1 MPIVNIQGVG
11 QVNFPDTMSNEQIQS
26 AIEKEILPKFP
37 EVQAQVPRGIIGGA
51 KDLGASFVAG
61 LGNTLQ
67 VPGQLGELIGFQRT
81 GDLPDREKTGL
92 QSIGQQL
99 QTFGQEAKS
108 PTLVAKEQLR
118 AREMEKTEGF
128 FDEAGTMLRTTATDP
143 ALLSSFFVEQLP
155 NFIGSYGIGALGKG
169 GAKLLMKEA
178 TEASLAKVGVS
189 TAIGGNAVMQGTD
202 IGYDTYQSVY
212 KELRKQG
219 VPEEEAQGI
228 ALSKGR
234 IAALEA
240 AGISLAATK
249 LPGGASIERAMLGK
263 GLPGTTGFL
272 KSTLGETFSEALEE
286 GGGAFAKQIALNE
299 VNPEIGL
306 LKGVGAATALG
317 GLGGALMGAPAGVV
331 NAMRAR
337 AEAQQ
342 PAIEPPPPEMT
353 GEIPV
358 EPPVEIPVQ
367 PPVQVSEPLPSGV
380 PEAPVETPPVIQPP
394 VEAPVSAA
402 PPVTTPPTFEE
413 EDPFKNYFTGMPEG
427 LDILFQNRDRST
439 PASIAQ
445 MQSIAAAPDYSRV
458 SQSRDFGNGAPV
470 VISDIDLEGSLAR
483 NPDQPLA
490 VTGMKDFAVLPDG
503 TRVPMMYAVVEN
515 GILLTSNNADGSK
528 RSTYEDQT
536 KPGLRAIA
544 GNGRIAGITRA
555 YTGLEGSA
563 EKYKK
568 DLIADAGNLGINPEV
583 IKNMSAPVLVRVMP
597 KSYLTPDIAD
607 LSNRPTVARLSPV
620 ETAKNDIRR
629 FDLGGLEFNED
640 GTPSGKTLM
649 QFINA
654 MPVEERTELTDK
666 KGQPTTQAIDRLA
679 NAIFQKAYGSDA
691 LIDLYA
697 QAADPEAKT
706 ILNALARV
714 APKMAQLEGAGEY
727 DVRSALI
734 QAAEMAVN
742 ARRSG
747 MKLAD
752 AARQVSIDADPNAG
766 LVLNMFAENSRS
778 GKKIGERLNALA
790 DEALAQVQAGGTD
803 MFGAVPK
810 KPIAEIY
817 KALQTPAGEPGLFDE
832 PAPKTE
838 VPKFVIDDEGEKLD
852 YPLIVDMANK
862 GYKVLGFDNPR
873 TYKNKGGVKYRTIEK
888 DGVRLAFEANQIL
901 FSDPKY
907 PNRPPQLGY
916 GNPNQVTWHF
926 IGVDP
931 KQRKQ
936 GKATQAIKDLIDVAD
951 KNNYTLY
958 GEPAQLEKGGMTA
971 EQLSQF
977 YSKFGFEPSE
987 VSNKVIVRE
996 PNQAAK
1002 AEAKPVSEPI
1012 DFDIDKPKEKIA
1024 KEIKGLTIPEL
1035 AQWSIDN
1042 APNSA
1047 ARAVAIKVK
1056 KIMDDFAAKNM
1067 FPNKVTVRNG
1077 ANRWKSGTRGRTS
1090 YRYSP
1095 LGVKFSLDFNGVLAN
1110 GEADRLTGTNYITIL
1125 HELLHVATTGE
1136 LQFIAQESQAYKDL
1150 SSILTKVRKQVK
1162 EDIAAG
1168 KKSPVLSKIA
1178 GGSNTIKNVKEL
1190 VSWGLTD
1197 TDFQLYLRDI
1207 KIGKKNNLFNDLVE
1221 AFRKLLGINEEY
1233 ETALEAIVRAT
1244 DQILE
1249 KPLGELRADIAK
1261 TGIRFEGQQSEGVD
1275 TSKLP
1280 PGRSRELA
1288 EAAQKV
1294 REGSMTREQFETLV
1308 NKYAPIAPIPAP
1320 RQPASNEA
1328 MRNALAT
1335 NQKDK
1340 LNPEI
1345 TDGTPVGL
1353 RMDINALRKGASV
1366 VSIHQGSNT
1375 SKVGQ
1380 VIGYGSV
1387 ASATD
1392 VKFSN
1397 RNQQALLK
1405 VAAGEGKLPAQ
1416 TMEGKYKN
1424 ISPEEAYKRVTE
1436 LLNDSE
1442 WTQIGVDPTRHGY
1455 FYDRSN
1461 AMPVKSADELIQVG
1475 NFVLAK
1481 NAQYDAK
1488 ENYLYEKVGKD
1499 QEKVQTNLPA
1509 FKRWFG
1515 DSKVVNEDGSPK
1527 VVYHGTDKPD
1537 FNIFNP
1543 ASWFTENTEEANAYT
1558 NDQYLKKRERLL
1570 NKYTL
1575 SEDTS
1580 AVGQTVPYVSVLSD
1594 LPKLEVGK
1602 IYAEGGEDGPVY
1614 KYLGKNKFEVLK
1626 NVVVDH
1632 DSFEYEMDGGQSIK
1646 LKKGYSQQAIDQIN
1660 DTIEYAKEFVGGEGG
1675 RVYPV
1680 YLSIKNPLYLDAMQI
1695 NGFSERL
1702 GKSKEDIQK
1711 QIDKWKSQGYD
1722 GIITTSDEANF
1733 FPEVRE
1739 AFGGIPKQYI
1749 PFDSNQIK
1757 SAVGNT
1763 GAFSPEK
1770 MEIEE
1775 ENIGEKVAAK
1785 TKQALQKR
1793 KMPEGV
1799 FSDVDPGLMDI
1810 AKPLFYPEQKTIVDK
1825 VAGMKD
1831 DFFKKLAQGVAD
1843 QYRSIK
1849 DYSEV
1854 GYMQARMS
1862 KTVDGALEGLTFFG
1876 HVFNNGGA
1884 LDIKKNTKGL
1894 MEILKPVGKEVDR
1907 YQMWVALNREA
1918 NLPMEKR
1925 TKMAGIGELIKRR
1938 NEFAAGTID
1947 GKNRVDVYEK
1957 VRSDM
1962 NGLNKSV
1969 LKVALDAG
1977 LIDSSRQ
1984 KIEDIKSRDYLTG
1997 ADREILTRQFRD
2009 EIERIEAKKAM
2020 NVTEDD
2026 KQTLKDYRAIIRDIN
2041 GMEKM
2046 TPDIQNELI
2055 QYYTDNPGAFER
2067 FSADINYIPFYRA
2080 MEDGDLQ
2087 GASTASGLTNQ
2098 QFSREL
2104 KGGERAYGDL
2114 MENTMRNW
2122 SHILS
2127 AAMKNQAS
2135 NTILNDATEM
2145 GAATPNLKVQY
2156 TLDDDGKVVSRSS
2169 GEVIGDGSVKP
2180 YMTTA
2185 DKGAIKVMRDGQ
2197 PIYYRVLDPM
2207 LLDSISSIGYMGPK
2221 SKFLDV
2227 ARDFKNMLQFG
2238 VTVSPAFKV
2247 RNLFRDS
2254 VSALAVTDLKK
2265 NPFANV
2271 IDGWISS
2278 DRNNPAHISALAGGA
2293 IFNFGTAYEGD
2304 QSKLIKRLLD
2314 KGVDAN
2320 TILDS
2325 PEKVKQGLTVLW
2337 EKYKDW
2343 GNKSESANRMALYN
2357 QLKAKGYDH
2366 LQASFYARD
2375 LLDFSM
2381 QGAWPAF
2388 RLAAQTIPFLNARVQ
2403 GLYKL
2408 GRDGVVPTSR
2418 VLYNTLTGKEI
2429 DANDAQKARSFSYT
2443 TGAVALA
2450 SMLLYLAFKDDEEYQ
2465 KREQW
2470 DRDNFWWIR
2479 LPGMDFAFRIPKPFE
2494 IGAFGTM
2501 AERVLEQIVDKDAEG
2516 KAFGDSVFRML
2527 TDTFAINP
2535 IPQVVRPLMDI
2546 YANKDSF
2553 TGAPIESAGMERL
2566 SKQERVTD
2574 NTSPIAQAL
2583 GGISSLL
2590 GDKASLSPVQ
2600 VDYAIKAYFGWLGG
2614 TATQMSVYAVQPF
2627 KDGEYPDLRLMDK
2640 VSQGFLKSL
2649 PSDQSRYVTAFYE
2662 NNKQISQAYADMRHY
2677 AELGDSAKVQKILE
2691 EQGDK
2696 IALSK
2701 MYDKNAKEM
2710 AKVRAHIRIISN
2722 DPNMDGTTKREMLD
2736 RMRLIISDLAE
2747 QSESARK
2754 FLKQ

>member
-11 QVNFPDTMSNEQIQS
+11 QVNFPDSMSREQINS
-26 AIEKEILPKFP
+26 AIEKEILPQFP
-37 EVQAQVPRGIIGGA
+37 SVQAEVPRGILGGA
-51 KDLGASFVAG
+51 KDIGASFVSG
-61 LGNTLQ
+61 LGRTLQ
-67 VPGQLGELIGFQRT
+67 MPGQFAELTGFQRT
-81 GDLPDREKTGL
+81 GQLPDAEKTGL

-99 QTFGQEAKS
+99 ETFGQEAKT
-108 PTLVAKEQLR
+108 PTLQAKEQLR
-118 AREMEKTEGF
+118 AQELEKADGF
-128 FDEAGTMLRTTATDP
+128 FDEAGTIIRTTATDP
-143 ALLSSFFVEQLP
+143 ALLSSFFAEQLP
-155 NFIGSYGIGALGKG
+155 TFIASFGIGALGQG

-178 TEASLAKVGVS
+178 TEASLAKAGVS
-189 TAIGGNAVMQGTD
+189 SAIGGNAVMQGTD

-234 IAALEA
+234 VSALEA
-240 AGISLAATK
+240 AGIAVAATR

-263 GLPGTTGFL
+263 GLPGTSGFL

-286 GGGAFAKQIALNE
+286 GGGAFTKQIALSE
-299 VNPEIGL
+299 VNPETDL

-337 AEAQQ
+337 AEAAVPPPAVQLPPEETGQ
-342 PAIEPPPPEMT
+342 IPVEPTGELPIEPPIEPPAIEPPAPIAPIDLGPAVETFPPAT
-353 GEIPV
+353 PV
-358 EPPVEIPVQ
+358 LPEPPA
-367 PPVQVSEPLPSGV
+367 QV
-380 PEAPVETPPVIQPP
+380 APP
-394 VEAPVSAA
+394 VEAPV
-402 PPVTTPPTFEE
+402 E
-413 EDPFKNYFTGMPEG
+413 EDPFANYFTGMPEG
-427 LDILFQNRDRST
+427 SEIIFQNRDRST
-439 PASIAQ
+439 QASVAQ
-445 MQSIAAAPDYSRV
+445 MQDISSKLDYSRV

-483 NPDQPLA
+483 FPDSPVG

-503 TRVPMMYAVVEN
+503 SRVPMMYAVVEN
-515 GILLTSNNADGSK
+515 GVLLTSNNADGSK
-528 RSTYEDQT
+528 RGLYEDQT

-544 GNGRIAGITRA
+544 GNGRIAGITNA
-555 YTGLEGSA
+555 YTSLENNEVA
-563 EKYKK
+563 QKYKQ
-568 DLIADAGNLGINPEV
+568 DLLADVSNLGIDPAIVER
-583 IKNMSAPVLVRVMP
+583 MTAPVLVRVMP
-597 KSYLTPDIAD
+597 KSFLTPNIAD

-620 ETAKNDIRR
+620 ETAKNDIQRI
-629 FDLGGLEFNED
+629 DLGGLDFNED
-640 GTPSGKTLM
+640 GTPTSSTVM

-666 KGQPTTQAIDRLA
+666 SGRPTTQAMDRLA
-679 NAIFQKAYGSDA
+679 NAIFQKAYGRDS

-697 QAADPEAKT
+697 QAVDPEAKT

-727 DVRSALI
+727 DVRNAILE
-734 QAAEMAVN
+734 AAEMAVN
-742 ARRSG
+742 ARRTG
-747 MKLAD
+747 MKLTD
-752 AARQVSIDADPNAG
+752 AAKQVSIDADPNAG
-766 LVLNMFAENSRS
+766 LVLDMFAENARS

-790 DEALAQVQAGGTD
+790 EEAIKQTAVGTD
-803 MFGAVPK
+803 MFGDVPK
-810 KPIAEIY
+810 KSLSDVFA
-817 KALQTPAGEPGLFDE
+817 ALKTPAGEPDLFGE
-832 PAPKTE
+832 APKE
-838 VPKFVIDDEGEKLD
+838 GPKTVTDDEGEKLD
-852 YPLIVDMANK
+852 FPLFVDMAGK
-862 GYKVLGFDNPR
+862 GYKILGFDNPR
-873 TYKNKGGVKYRTIEK
+873 TYQTKGGNKYRTIEK
-888 DGVRLAFEANQIL
+888 DGVRLALNPGEIIFA
-901 FSDPKY
+901 DPKY
-907 PNRPPQLGY
+907 PNRSPMLGY
-916 GNPNQVTWHF
+916 GESNQITWHF

-936 GKATQAIKDLIDVAD
+936 GKATQAIKDLIEVAD

-977 YSKFGFEPSE
+977 YSKFGFKPSE
-987 VSNKVIVRE
+987 VSNKIIVRE
-996 PNQAAK
+996 PNQAAQIETK
-1002 AEAKPVSEPI
+1002 PAEQKEPK
-1012 DFDIDKPKEKIA
+1012 DFKINKTA
-1024 KEIKGLTIPEL
+1024 QEIQAEIKGMTLPRL
-1035 AQWSIDN
+1035 AQWAVDN
-1042 APNSA
+1042 APNSLA
-1047 ARAVAIKVK
+1047 KAIAEKVLDRMNGFKRIGLSMDKVK
-1056 KIMDDFAAKNM
+1056 IINGKNRPKSYYGLSKYSPAAGGKY
-1067 FPNKVTVRNG
+1067 TLSLRGLDENG
-1077 ANRWKSGTRGRTS
+1077 KDNNSGL
-1090 YRYSP
+1090 RYS
-1095 LGVKFSLDFNGVLAN
+1095 
-1110 GEADRLTGTNYITIL
+1110 TIL
-1125 HELLHVATTGE
+1125 HELVHTTTSSQIYVLGE
-1136 LQFIAQESQAYKDL
+1136 RQIKLGKPADPAVQELFDL
-1150 SSILTKVRKQVK
+1150 LKTLKKQVR
-1162 EDIAAG
+1162 EDVKKGLDTAHPAVVAIAKG
-1168 KKSPVLSKIA
+1168 KQYLKDADELMAYGMMDPVFQDYLS
-1178 GGSNTIKNVKEL
+1178 TVK
-1190 VSWGLTD
+1190 VGDKTVF
-1197 TDFQLYLRDI
+1197 T
-1207 KIGKKNNLFNDLVE
+1207 KLVE
-1221 AFRKLLGINEEY
+1221 IARKLLGLDAEY
-1233 ETALEAIVRAT
+1233 ETGLDRLMRVTDRIYEPIAEQLSFKKGMSGVKFGKAEETFKYSEPKFRTDNPGGEWLAGKRDFNRKQRLNEFGNPTVFGPVTGYFRDENRKNRSLLIPIDVLANIKGRNAEQINVRQKDLEAIK
-1244 DQILE
+1244 E
-1249 KPLGELRADIAK
+1249 KMSK
-1261 TGIRFEGQQSEGVD
+1261 TGR
-1275 TSKLP
+1275 LP
-1280 PGRSRELA
+1280 QIKGEDYVP
-1288 EAAQKV
+1288 
-1294 REGSMTREQFETLV
+1294 F
-1308 NKYAPIAPIPAP
+1308 
-1320 RQPASNEA
+1320 
-1328 MRNALAT
+1328 
-1335 NQKDK
+1335 
-1340 LNPEI
+1340 LNVYQ
-1345 TDGTPVGL
+1345 DGTP
-1353 RMDINALRKGASV
+1353 
-1366 VSIHQGSNT
+1366 
-1375 SKVGQ
+1375 
-1380 VIGYGSV
+1380 Y
-1387 ASATD
+1387 
-1392 VKFSN
+1392 
-1397 RNQQALLK
+1397 
-1405 VAAGEGKLPAQ
+1405 
-1416 TMEGKYKN
+1416 
-1424 ISPEEAYKRVTE
+1424 
-1436 LLNDSE
+1436 
-1442 WTQIGVDPTRHGY
+1442 
-1455 FYDRSN
+1455 
-1461 AMPVKSADELIQVG
+1461 
-1475 NFVLAK
+1475 
-1481 NAQYDAK
+1481 
-1488 ENYLYEKVGKD
+1488 
-1499 QEKVQTNLPA
+1499 
-1509 FKRWFG
+1509 
-1515 DSKVVNEDGSPK
+1515 VNEGNHRIMAAKALGFKYLPVDISYYSGGEQESGGLTPK
-1527 VVYHGTDKPD
+1527 QAMAFDKQAHD
-1537 FNIFNP
+1537 
-1543 ASWFTENTEEANAYT
+1543 EG
-1558 NDQYLKKRERLL
+1558 
-1570 NKYTL
+1570 YTL
-1575 SEDTS
+1575 DNYSPDT
-1580 AVGQTVPYVSVLSD
+1580 V
-1594 LPKLEVGK
+1594 
-1602 IYAEGGEDGPVY
+1602 I
-1614 KYLGKNKFEVLK
+1614 
-1626 NVVVDH
+1626 
-1632 DSFEYEMDGGQSIK
+1632 
-1646 LKKGYSQQAIDQIN
+1646 
-1660 DTIEYAKEFVGGEGG
+1660 
-1675 RVYPV
+1675 
-1680 YLSIKNPLYLDAMQI
+1680 
-1695 NGFSERL
+1695 
-1702 GKSKEDIQK
+1702 SKEE
-1711 QIDKWKSQGYD
+1711 S
-1722 GIITTSDEANF
+1722 
-1733 FPEVRE
+1733 
-1739 AFGGIPKQYI
+1739 
-1749 PFDSNQIK
+1749 
-1757 SAVGNT
+1757 
-1763 GAFSPEK
+1763 
-1770 MEIEE
+1770 
-1775 ENIGEKVAAK
+1775 IGEKVAAK

-1793 KMPEGV
+1793 KMPAGV
-1799 FSDVDPGLMDI
+1799 FSDIDPGLMDI
-1810 AKPLFYPEQKTIVDK
+1810 AEPLFYPTQKTIVDK

-1843 QYRSIK
+1843 QFRAIK

-1925 TKMAGIGELIKRR
+1925 TKMPGIGELIKRR

-1997 ADREILTRQFRD
+1997 ADREILTRPFRD

-2041 GMEKM
+2041 GMERM

-2098 QFSREL
+2098 QFSKEL

-2156 TLDDDGKVVSRSS
+2156 TLNDDGKVVTRSS

-2180 YMTTA
+2180 YMTTT
-2185 DKGAIKVMRDGQ
+2185 DKGAIKIMRDGQ

-2238 VTVSPAFKV
+2238 VTISPAFKV

-2271 IDGWISS
+2271 VDGWISS

-2304 QSKLIKRLLD
+2304 QSRLIKRLLD

-2325 PEKVKQGLTVLW
+2325 PEKVKEGLTVLW

-2429 DANDAQKARSFSYT
+2429 DASDAQKARSFSYT
-2443 TGAVALA
+2443 TGAVAMA

-2516 KAFGDSVFRML
+2516 KAFGDSMFRML
-2527 TDTFAINP
+2527 TDTFAMNP
-2535 IPQVVRPLMDI
+2535 IPQVIRPLMDI

-2583 GGISSLL
+2583 GGISSVL

-2627 KDGEYPDLRLMDK
+2627 KDGAYPDLRLMDK
-2640 VSQGFLKSL
+2640 ASQGFLKSL
-2649 PSDQSRYVTAFYE
+2649 PTDQSRYVTAFYE

-2677 AELGDSAKVQKILE
+2677 AELGDSEKVQKILE
-2691 EQGDK
+2691 KQGDK
-2696 IALSK
+2696 IALTK
-2701 MYDKNAKEM
+2701 LYDKNSKEM
-2710 AKVRAHIRIISN
+2710 AKVRAHMRSISN

-2736 RMRLIISDLAE
+2736 RMKTIISDLAE
-2747 QSESARK
+2747 QAESTRK

>member
-1 MPIVNIQGVG
+1 MPIVNIQGIG
-11 QVNFPDTMSNEQIQS
+11 QVNFPDSMSREQINS
-26 AIEKEILPKFP
+26 AIEKEILPQFP
-37 EVQAQVPRGIIGGA
+37 SVQAEIPRGILGGA
-51 KDLGASFVAG
+51 KDIGASFVSG
-61 LGNTLQ
+61 LGRTLQ
-67 VPGQLGELIGFQRT
+67 IPGQFAELTGFQRT
-81 GDLPDREKTGL
+81 GQLPDAEKTGL
-92 QSIGQQL
+92 QSIGQQVE
-99 QTFGQEAKS
+99 TFGQEAKS
-108 PTLVAKEQLR
+108 PTLLAKEQLR
-118 AREMEKTEGF
+118 AQELEKAEGF
-128 FDEAGTMLRTTATDP
+128 FDEAGTIIRTTATDP
-143 ALLSSFFVEQLP
+143 ALLTSFFAEQLP
-155 NFIGSYGIGALGKG
+155 NFIGSFGIGALGKG

-178 TEASLAKVGVS
+178 TEASLAKAGVS

-219 VPEEEAQGI
+219 IPEEEAQGI

-234 IAALEA
+234 VAALEA
-240 AGISLAATK
+240 AGIAVAATR

-263 GLPGTTGFL
+263 GLPGTAGFL
-272 KSTLGETFSEALEE
+272 KSTLGETASEALEE
-286 GGGAFAKQIALNE
+286 GGGAFTKQIALSE
-299 VNPEIGL
+299 VNPETEL

-317 GLGGALMGAPAGVV
+317 GLGGAMMGAPAGVV

-337 AEAQQ
+337 AEA
-342 PAIEPPPPEMT
+342 AAPPPAVGLPPQEPGQLPVEPT
-353 GEIPV
+353 GELPI
-358 EPPVEIPVQ
+358 EPPVEIPVE
-367 PPVQVSEPLPSGV
+367 PPI
-380 PEAPVETPPVIQPP
+380 ETPPVEVAPAAPIEPPVAVETFPPETPVVPETPVQAAPP
-394 VEAPVSAA
+394 VEAPV
-402 PPVTTPPTFEE
+402 E
-413 EDPFKNYFTGMPEG
+413 EDPFANYYTGMPEG
-427 LDILFQNRDRST
+427 MDILFQNRDRST
-439 PASIAQ
+439 PASVAQ

-470 VISDIDLEGSLAR
+470 VISDIDLEGSFAR
-483 NPDQPLA
+483 NPDQPFA

-503 TRVPMMYAVVEN
+503 KRIPTMYAVVEN

-528 RSTYEDQT
+528 RSTYEDTT

-555 YTGLEGSA
+555 YTGTGEA
-563 EKYKK
+563 ADKYKQ
-568 DLIADAGNLGINPEV
+568 DLIADAGNLGIDPEV
-583 IKNMSAPVLVRVMP
+583 VKNMVAPVLVRVMP

-629 FDLGGLEFNED
+629 IDLGGLNFNED
-640 GTPSGKTLM
+640 GTPTSTTVM

-654 MPVEERTELTDK
+654 MPVEERAELTDK
-666 KGQPTTQAIDRLA
+666 SGRPTTQAMDRLA
-679 NAIFQKAYGSDA
+679 NAIFQKAYGRDS

-697 QAADPEAKT
+697 QAVDPEAKT

-727 DVRSALI
+727 DIRNAILE
-734 QAAEMAVN
+734 AAEMAVN
-742 ARRSG
+742 ARRAG
-747 MKLAD
+747 MKLTD
-752 AARQVSIDADPNAG
+752 AAKQVSIDADPNAA
-766 LVLNMFAENSRS
+766 LVLDMFAENARS
-778 GKKIGERLNALA
+778 GKRIGERLNALA
-790 DEALAQVQAGGTD
+790 DEAIKQTAADTD

-810 KPIAEIY
+810 KPLSDVFAAL
-817 KALQTPAGEPGLFDE
+817 KAPAGEPGLFEE
-832 PAPKTE
+832 PPVEAPK
-838 VPKFVIDDEGEKLD
+838 
-852 YPLIVDMANK
+852 
-862 GYKVLGFDNPR
+862 
-873 TYKNKGGVKYRTIEK
+873 
-888 DGVRLAFEANQIL
+888 
-901 FSDPKY
+901 
-907 PNRPPQLGY
+907 
-916 GNPNQVTWHF
+916 
-926 IGVDP
+926 
-931 KQRKQ
+931 
-936 GKATQAIKDLIDVAD
+936 
-951 KNNYTLY
+951 
-958 GEPAQLEKGGMTA
+958 
-971 EQLSQF
+971 
-977 YSKFGFEPSE
+977 
-987 VSNKVIVRE
+987 
-996 PNQAAK
+996 
-1002 AEAKPVSEPI
+1002 AKPVSEPI

-1024 KEIKGLTIPEL
+1024 KEINGLTIPEL
-1035 AQWSIDN
+1035 AQWAVNN

-1047 ARAVAIKVK
+1047 ARAVATKVK
-1056 KIMDDFAAKNM
+1056 KIMDEFATKNM
-1067 FPNKVTVRNG
+1067 FPEKVKVRNG

-1090 YRYSP
+1090 YTYSP
-1095 LGVKFSLDFNGVLAN
+1095 RGVKFSLDFNGVQAN
-1110 GEADRLTGTNYITIL
+1110 GEADRLTGTGYITIL

-1136 LQFIAQESQAYKDL
+1136 LQFIKQDSQAYKDL
-1150 SSILTKVRKQVK
+1150 STILTKVRKQVR

-1168 KKSPVLSKIA
+1168 KKSPVLSKIS
-1178 GGSNTIKNVKEL
+1178 GGANTIKNVKEL

-1207 KIGKKNNLFNDLVE
+1207 KVGKKNNLFNDLVE
-1221 AFRKLLGINEEY
+1221 AFRKLLGINAEY

-1249 KPLGELRADIAK
+1249 KPAAELRAGVAK
-1261 TGIRFEGQQSEGVD
+1261 TGIRFEGEKVS
-1275 TSKLP
+1275 
-1280 PGRSRELA
+1280 A
-1288 EAAQKV
+1288 EA
-1294 REGSMTREQFETLV
+1294 
-1308 NKYAPIAPIPAP
+1308 
-1320 RQPASNEA
+1320 
-1328 MRNALAT
+1328 
-1335 NQKDK
+1335 
-1340 LNPEI
+1340 
-1345 TDGTPVGL
+1345 
-1353 RMDINALRKGASV
+1353 RK
-1366 VSIHQGSNT
+1366 
-1375 SKVGQ
+1375 
-1380 VIGYGSV
+1380 
-1387 ASATD
+1387 
-1392 VKFSN
+1392 
-1397 RNQQALLK
+1397 
-1405 VAAGEGKLPAQ
+1405 Q
-1416 TMEGKYKN
+1416 T
-1424 ISPEEAYKRVTE
+1424 
-1436 LLNDSE
+1436 
-1442 WTQIGVDPTRHGY
+1442 
-1455 FYDRSN
+1455 
-1461 AMPVKSADELIQVG
+1461 
-1475 NFVLAK
+1475 
-1481 NAQYDAK
+1481 
-1488 ENYLYEKVGKD
+1488 
-1499 QEKVQTNLPA
+1499 QTPA

-1515 DSKVVNEDGSPK
+1515 DSKIVNEDGSPK

-1543 ASWFTENTEEANAYT
+1543 ASWFTDNTTEAGAYAQT
-1558 NDQYLKKRERLL
+1558 DLLRKRERLL
-1570 NKYTL
+1570 NKYKL
-1575 SEDTS
+1575 SDDVS
-1580 AVGQTVPYVSVLSD
+1580 PVGKTIPFASVLSD
-1594 LPKLEVGK
+1594 IDELNPGEY
-1602 IYAEGGEDGPVY
+1602 YAEGGEDGPVY

-1626 NVVVDH
+1626 NVVVDL
-1632 DSFEYEMDGGQSIK
+1632 DSQDLITMTTK
-1646 LKKGYSQQAIDQIN
+1646 LKKGFSQEAVDQVEE
-1660 DTIEYAKEFVGGEGG
+1660 TQRYANTFEGGEGG

-1680 YLSIKNPLYLDAMQI
+1680 YLSIKNPLYLDAMQV
-1695 NGFSERL
+1695 NTLSERL
-1702 GKSKEDIQK
+1702 GKSKEEIEK
-1711 QIDKWKSQGYD
+1711 QIDEWKSQGYD
-1722 GIITTSDEANF
+1722 GIITTSDEARF

-1739 AFGGIPKQYI
+1739 ALGEIPNQYI
-1749 PFDSNQIK
+1749 PFDANQIK
-1757 SAVGNT
+1757 SATGNIGT
-1763 GAFSPEK
+1763 FSPEK
-1770 MEIEE
+1770 MEIDEE
-1775 ENIGEKVAAK
+1775 TVGEKVAAK

-1918 NLPMEKR
+1918 QLPMEKR
-1925 TKMAGIGELIKRR
+1925 TKMPGIGELIKRR

-1962 NGLNKSV
+1962 NGLNRSV

-1977 LIDSSRQ
+1977 LIDSSKQ
-1984 KIEDIKSRDYLTG
+1984 KIDDIKSRDYLTG

-2046 TPDIQNELI
+2046 TPDLQNELI
-2055 QYYTDNPGAFER
+2055 QYYTDNPGAYER

-2087 GASTASGLTNQ
+2087 GAATASGLTNQ
-2098 QFSREL
+2098 QFSKEL

-2156 TLDDDGKVVSRSS
+2156 TLNDDGKVINRSS

-2180 YMTTA
+2180 YMTTT

-2238 VTVSPAFKV
+2238 VTISPAFKV

-2314 KGVDAN
+2314 KGVDAS

-2357 QLKAKGYDH
+2357 QLKEKGYDH

-2429 DANDAQKARSFSYT
+2429 DASDAQKARSFSYT

-2450 SMLLYLAFKDDEEYQ
+2450 SMLLYMAFKDDEEYQ

-2479 LPGMDFAFRIPKPFE
+2479 LPNMDFAFRIPKPFE

-2501 AERVLEQIVDKDAEG
+2501 AERVLEQIVDSGAEG
-2516 KAFGDSVFRML
+2516 KAFGDSIFRML
-2527 TDTFAINP
+2527 TDTFALNP

-2583 GGISSLL
+2583 GGMSSIL

-2627 KDGEYPDLRLMDK
+2627 KDGAYPDLRLMDK
-2640 VSQGFLKSL
+2640 ASQGFLKSL
-2649 PSDQSRYVTAFYE
+2649 PTDQSRYVTAFYE

-2677 AELGDSAKVQKILE
+2677 AELGDSEKVQKILE
-2691 EQGDK
+2691 KQGDK
-2696 IALSK
+2696 IALTK
-2701 MYDKNAKEM
+2701 LYDKNSKEM
-2710 AKVRAHIRIISN
+2710 AKVRAHMRAISN

-2736 RMRLIISDLAE
+2736 RMKLIISDLAE
-2747 QSESARK
+2747 QAESTRK

>member
-155 NFIGSYGIGALGKG
+155 NFIASYGVGALGKG

-380 PEAPVETPPVIQPP
+380 PEAPVEAPPVIQPP

-402 PPVTTPPTFEE
+402 PPVTTPPTFAE
-413 EDPFKNYFTGMPEG
+413 EDPFANYFTGMPEG
-427 LDILFQNRDRST
+427 SEIIFQNRDRST
-439 PASIAQ
+439 LASIEQ
-445 MQSIAAAPDYSRV
+445 MQDISSKLDYSRV

-503 TRVPMMYAVVEN
+503 SRVPTMYAVVEN
-515 GILLTSNNADGSK
+515 GVLLSSNNADGSK
-528 RSTYEDQT
+528 RSTYEDIS

-544 GNGRIAGITRA
+544 GNGRIAGITNA
-555 YTGLEGSA
+555 YTNLSNNEVA
-563 EKYKK
+563 QKYKQ
-568 DLIADAGNLGINPEV
+568 DLIADANNLGINPAIVER
-583 IKNMSAPVLVRVMP
+583 MTAPVLVRVMP
-597 KSYLTPDIAD
+597 KSFLTPNIAD

-666 KGQPTTQAIDRLA
+666 KGQPTTQAMDRLA

-766 LVLNMFAENSRS
+766 LILDMFAKNSRS
-778 GKKIGERLNALA
+778 GKRIGERLNALA

-832 PAPKTE
+832 PAPVEAPKT
-838 VPKFVIDDEGEKLD
+838 K
-852 YPLIVDMANK
+852 
-862 GYKVLGFDNPR
+862 
-873 TYKNKGGVKYRTIEK
+873 
-888 DGVRLAFEANQIL
+888 
-901 FSDPKY
+901 
-907 PNRPPQLGY
+907 
-916 GNPNQVTWHF
+916 
-926 IGVDP
+926 
-931 KQRKQ
+931 
-936 GKATQAIKDLIDVAD
+936 
-951 KNNYTLY
+951 
-958 GEPAQLEKGGMTA
+958 PAW
-971 EQLSQF
+971 
-977 YSKFGFEPSE
+977 
-987 VSNKVIVRE
+987 
-996 PNQAAK
+996 
-1002 AEAKPVSEPI
+1002 EPI

-1024 KEIKGLTIPEL
+1024 KEIDGITIPEL
-1035 AQWSIDN
+1035 AQWTIDN

-1047 ARAVAIKVK
+1047 AKAVATRVK
-1056 KIMDDFAAKNM
+1056 KVIDSLNAKRM
-1067 FPNKVTVRNG
+1067 VPKRVGVRNG
-1077 ANRWKSGTRGRTS
+1077 KSRWTSGRRGVTSTLSGPSGTTFQ
-1090 YRYSP
+1090 
-1095 LGVKFSLDFNGVLAN
+1095 LEFNGVDAN
-1110 GEADRLTGTNYITIL
+1110 GDADTSTGTSYVTIL
-1125 HELLHVATTGE
+1125 HELLHVATNGE
-1136 LQFIAQESQAYKDL
+1136 LRLLKDTSPIYKDL
-1150 SSILTKVRKQVK
+1150 NKVLAKVRKQVRL
-1162 EDIAAG
+1162 DVAAG
-1168 KKSPVLSKIA
+1168 KKSPILSRIGRGA
-1178 GGSNTIKNVKEL
+1178 NTIKNPREL
-1190 VSWGLTD
+1190 VAWGLTD
-1197 TDFQLYLRDI
+1197 TDFQLYLKNI
-1207 KIGKKNNLFNDLVE
+1207 KVGKKNNLFNELVDV
-1221 AFRKLLGINEEY
+1221 FRRLLGINEEY
-1233 ETALEAIVRAT
+1233 ETALEAVIRST
-1244 DQILE
+1244 DEILG
-1249 KPLGELRADIAK
+1249 KPIADIAA
-1261 TGIRFEGQQSEGVD
+1261 E
-1275 TSKLP
+1275 TSK
-1280 PGRSRELA
+1280 
-1288 EAAQKV
+1288 
-1294 REGSMTREQFETLV
+1294 
-1308 NKYAPIAPIPAP
+1308 
-1320 RQPASNEA
+1320 
-1328 MRNALAT
+1328 
-1335 NQKDK
+1335 
-1340 LNPEI
+1340 
-1345 TDGTPVGL
+1345 
-1353 RMDINALRKGASV
+1353 
-1366 VSIHQGSNT
+1366 
-1375 SKVGQ
+1375 
-1380 VIGYGSV
+1380 
-1387 ASATD
+1387 
-1392 VKFSN
+1392 
-1397 RNQQALLK
+1397 
-1405 VAAGEGKLPAQ
+1405 
-1416 TMEGKYKN
+1416 
-1424 ISPEEAYKRVTE
+1424 
-1436 LLNDSE
+1436 
-1442 WTQIGVDPTRHGY
+1442 IGVR
-1455 FYDRSN
+1455 
-1461 AMPVKSADELIQVG
+1461 
-1475 NFVLAK
+1475 
-1481 NAQYDAK
+1481 
-1488 ENYLYEKVGKD
+1488 
-1499 QEKVQTNLPA
+1499 
-1509 FKRWFG
+1509 
-1515 DSKVVNEDGSPK
+1515 
-1527 VVYHGTDKPD
+1527 
-1537 FNIFNP
+1537 
-1543 ASWFTENTEEANAYT
+1543 
-1558 NDQYLKKRERLL
+1558 
-1570 NKYTL
+1570 
-1575 SEDTS
+1575 
-1580 AVGQTVPYVSVLSD
+1580 
-1594 LPKLEVGK
+1594 
-1602 IYAEGGEDGPVY
+1602 
-1614 KYLGKNKFEVLK
+1614 
-1626 NVVVDH
+1626 
-1632 DSFEYEMDGGQSIK
+1632 
-1646 LKKGYSQQAIDQIN
+1646 
-1660 DTIEYAKEFVGGEGG
+1660 
-1675 RVYPV
+1675 
-1680 YLSIKNPLYLDAMQI
+1680 
-1695 NGFSERL
+1695 
-1702 GKSKEDIQK
+1702 
-1711 QIDKWKSQGYD
+1711 
-1722 GIITTSDEANF
+1722 
-1733 FPEVRE
+1733 
-1739 AFGGIPKQYI
+1739 
-1749 PFDSNQIK
+1749 FDN
-1757 SAVGNT
+1757 
-1763 GAFSPEK
+1763 EK
-1770 MEIEE
+1770 MEIDEE
-1775 ENIGEKVAAK
+1775 GVGKEEATFLYQDNPGGSWLQDQIERNKESGIKASGAYRRFGSATGRFTSREGVANTSRAVLLPVSILKNIRGINDEQNNVRQKDLDSIVGYMSEKNKLPPSKGDKDTEHYYPFINVDFRGIPFVNEGNHRIMAAEKLGYKYLPVQFSYFSGGEDVDSILSPDRVMRYNKQAYDEGYSLKNYSPEKVETDEETVGEKVAAK
-1785 TKQALQKR
+1785 TKQVLQKR

-1918 NLPMEKR
+1918 QLPMEKR

-2710 AKVRAHIRIISN
+2710 AKVRAHIRTISN

>member
-342 PAIEPPPPEMT
+342 PAPAIEPPPPEMT

-367 PPVQVSEPLPSGV
+367 PPIEALPVEPLPSGITPPV
-380 PEAPVETPPVIQPP
+380 ETFPPEAPVAEAPPV
-394 VEAPVSAA
+394 VEQPVSAA

-413 EDPFKNYFTGMPEG
+413 EDPFKDYFKGMPEG

-483 NPDQPLA
+483 NPNQPFA

-515 GILLTSNNADGSK
+515 GVLLTSNNADGSK
-528 RSTYEDQT
+528 RGLYDDPT

-544 GNGRIAGITRA
+544 GNGRIAGITKA
-555 YTGLEGSA
+555 YQGIYDGKIDGSPA
-563 EKYKK
+563 AKYKK
-568 DLIADAGNLGINPEV
+568 DLIADAGNLGIDPAIV
-583 IKNMSAPVLVRVMP
+583 KNMVAPVLVRVMP

-607 LSNRPTVARLSPV
+607 LSNHPTVARLSPV

-666 KGQPTTQAIDRLA
+666 SGRPTTQAIDRLA

-727 DVRSALI
+727 DVRNALI

-742 ARRSG
+742 ARRIG
-747 MKLAD
+747 MKLTD
-752 AARQVSIDADPNAG
+752 AAKQVSIDADPNAG
-766 LVLNMFAENSRS
+766 LILDMFAKNSRS
-778 GKKIGERLNALA
+778 GKRIGERLNALA
-790 DEALAQVQAGGTD
+790 DEAIKQTQAGTD
-803 MFGAVPK
+803 MFGSVPQ
-810 KPIAEIY
+810 KPLSEVY
-817 KALQTPAGEPGLFDE
+817 KALEEPAGEPGLFDE
-832 PAPKTE
+832 PAPAAAPKAE
-838 VPKFVIDDEGEKLD
+838 APKFVTDDEGEKLD

-977 YSKFGFEPSE
+977 YSKFGFQPSE

-996 PNQAAK
+996 PNQPAK
-1002 AEAKPVSEPI
+1002 TEAKPVSEPI
-1012 DFDIDKPKEKIA
+1012 DFDIEKSKEKIA

-1047 ARAVAIKVK
+1047 ARAVAVKVK

-1197 TDFQLYLRDI
+1197 TDFQLYLSDI
-1207 KIGKKNNLFNDLVE
+1207 KVGKKNNLFNELVE
-1221 AFRKLLGINEEY
+1221 AFRKLLGINAEY

-1294 REGSMTREQFETLV
+1294 REGTMSREQFETLV

-1345 TDGTPVGL
+1345 ADGTPVGL

-1387 ASATD
+1387 AAATD

-1436 LLNDSE
+1436 LLNDPE

-1488 ENYLYEKVGKD
+1488 ENYLYEKVG
-1499 QEKVQTNLPA
+1499 
-1509 FKRWFG
+1509 
-1515 DSKVVNEDGSPK
+1515 
-1527 VVYHGTDKPD
+1527 
-1537 FNIFNP
+1537 
-1543 ASWFTENTEEANAYT
+1543 TEE
-1558 NDQYLKKRERLL
+1558 E
-1570 NKYTL
+1570 
-1575 SEDTS
+1575 
-1580 AVGQTVPYVSVLSD
+1580 TV
-1594 LPKLEVGK
+1594 
-1602 IYAEGGEDGPVY
+1602 
-1614 KYLGKNKFEVLK
+1614 
-1626 NVVVDH
+1626 
-1632 DSFEYEMDGGQSIK
+1632 
-1646 LKKGYSQQAIDQIN
+1646 
-1660 DTIEYAKEFVGGEGG
+1660 
-1675 RVYPV
+1675 
-1680 YLSIKNPLYLDAMQI
+1680 
-1695 NGFSERL
+1695 
-1702 GKSKEDIQK
+1702 
-1711 QIDKWKSQGYD
+1711 
-1722 GIITTSDEANF
+1722 
-1733 FPEVRE
+1733 
-1739 AFGGIPKQYI
+1739 
-1749 PFDSNQIK
+1749 
-1757 SAVGNT
+1757 
-1763 GAFSPEK
+1763 
-1770 MEIEE
+1770 
-1775 ENIGEKVAAK
+1775 GEKVAAK

-2501 AERVLEQIVDKDAEG
+2501 AERVLEQIVDKDVEG

-2527 TDTFAINP
+2527 TDTFAMNP

-2566 SKQERVTD
+2566 SKQERITD

-2583 GGISSLL
+2583 GGISSVL

-2614 TATQMSVYAVQPF
+2614 TATQMSIYAVQPF

-2640 VSQGFLKSL
+2640 ASQGFLKSL

>member
-11 QVNFPDTMSNEQIQS
+11 QVNFPDEMSREQINS
-26 AIEKEILPKFP
+26 AIEKEILPQFP
-37 EVQAQVPRGIIGGA
+37 SVQAEVPRGILGGA
-51 KDLGASFVAG
+51 KDIGASFVSG
-61 LGNTLQ
+61 LGRTLQ
-67 VPGQLGELIGFQRT
+67 MPGQFAELTGFQRT
-81 GDLPDREKTGL
+81 GQLPDAEKTGL

-99 QTFGQEAKS
+99 ETFGQEAKT
-108 PTLVAKEQLR
+108 PTLQAKEQLR
-118 AREMEKTEGF
+118 AQELEKADGF
-128 FDEAGTMLRTTATDP
+128 FDEAGTIIRTTATDP
-143 ALLSSFFVEQLP
+143 ALLSSFFAEQLP
-155 NFIGSYGIGALGKG
+155 TFIASFGIGALGKG

-178 TEASLAKVGVS
+178 TEASLAKAGVS
-189 TAIGGNAVMQGTD
+189 SAIGGNAVLQGTD

-212 KELRKQG
+212 EELKKQG

-234 IAALEA
+234 VSALEA
-240 AGISLAATK
+240 AGIAVAATR

-263 GLPGTTGFL
+263 GLPGTAGFL
-272 KSTLGETFSEALEE
+272 KSTLGETVSEALEE
-286 GGGAFAKQIALNE
+286 GGGAFTKQIALSE
-299 VNPEIGL
+299 VNPETEL
-306 LKGVGAATALG
+306 LRGVGAATALG
-317 GLGGALMGAPAGVV
+317 GLGGAMMGAPAGVV

-337 AEAQQ
+337 AEAAIPPSGFELP
-342 PAIEPPPPEMT
+342 PAEPAPVEPTGGLPIEPPAELPVQPPIEQ
-353 GEIPV
+353 
-358 EPPVEIPVQ
+358 PPVEIE
-367 PPVQVSEPLPSGV
+367 PPAPIAPIDLGPAVETFP
-380 PEAPVETPPVIQPP
+380 PEAPVVPETPVQTAPP
-394 VEAPVSAA
+394 VEA
-402 PPVTTPPTFEE
+402 E
-413 EDPFKNYFTGMPEG
+413 EDPFANYFTGMPEG
-427 LDILFQNRDRST
+427 LDVLFQNRDRST

-503 TRVPMMYAVVEN
+503 SRIPTMYAVVEN

-528 RSTYEDQT
+528 RSTYEDT
-536 KPGLRAIA
+536 SKPGLRAIA

-555 YTGLEGSA
+555 YTGLEGTA
-563 EKYKK
+563 EKYKQ

-583 IKNMSAPVLVRVMP
+583 IKNMTAPVLVRVMP

-607 LSNRPTVARLSPV
+607 LSNRPTVARLSPI

-666 KGQPTTQAIDRLA
+666 SGRPTTQAIDRLA
-679 NAIFQKAYGSDA
+679 NAIFQKAYGSDS

-727 DVRSALI
+727 DVRNALI

-752 AARQVSIDADPNAG
+752 AAKQVSIDADPNAA
-766 LVLNMFAENSRS
+766 LILDMFAENARS
-778 GKKIGERLNALA
+778 GKRIGERLNALA
-790 DEALAQVQAGGTD
+790 DEAIKQTAADTD

-810 KPIAEIY
+810 KPLSEVFAAL
-817 KALQTPAGEPGLFDE
+817 KAPAGEPGLFDE
-832 PAPKTE
+832 PPVAAP
-838 VPKFVIDDEGEKLD
+838 
-852 YPLIVDMANK
+852 
-862 GYKVLGFDNPR
+862 
-873 TYKNKGGVKYRTIEK
+873 
-888 DGVRLAFEANQIL
+888 
-901 FSDPKY
+901 
-907 PNRPPQLGY
+907 
-916 GNPNQVTWHF
+916 
-926 IGVDP
+926 
-931 KQRKQ
+931 
-936 GKATQAIKDLIDVAD
+936 
-951 KNNYTLY
+951 
-958 GEPAQLEKGGMTA
+958 
-971 EQLSQF
+971 
-977 YSKFGFEPSE
+977 
-987 VSNKVIVRE
+987 
-996 PNQAAK
+996 K
-1002 AEAKPVSEPI
+1002 AEAKPEYEPI

-1024 KEIKGLTIPEL
+1024 KEIDGITIPEL
-1035 AQWSIDN
+1035 AQWTIDN

-1047 ARAVAIKVK
+1047 AKAVATRVK
-1056 KIMDDFAAKNM
+1056 KVIDGLNAKRM
-1067 FPNKVTVRNG
+1067 VPKRVGVRNG
-1077 ANRWKSGTRGRTS
+1077 KSRWTSGRRGVTSTLSGASGTTFQ
-1090 YRYSP
+1090 
-1095 LGVKFSLDFNGVLAN
+1095 LEFNGVDTK
-1110 GEADRLTGTNYITIL
+1110 GDADTLTGTSYVTIL
-1125 HELLHVATTGE
+1125 HELLHVATNGE
-1136 LQFIAQESQAYKDL
+1136 LRLLKDTSPIYKDL
-1150 SSILTKVRKQVK
+1150 NKVLAKVRKQVRL
-1162 EDIAAG
+1162 DVAAG
-1168 KKSPVLSKIA
+1168 KKSPILSRIGRGA
-1178 GGSNTIKNVKEL
+1178 NTIKNPREL
-1190 VSWGLTD
+1190 VAWGLTD
-1197 TDFQLYLRDI
+1197 TDFQLYLRNI
-1207 KIGKKNNLFNDLVE
+1207 KVGKKNNLFNELVDV
-1221 AFRKLLGINEEY
+1221 FRRLLGINAEY
-1233 ETALEAIVRAT
+1233 ETALEAVIRST
-1244 DQILE
+1244 DQILG
-1249 KPLGELRADIAK
+1249 KPIADIAA
-1261 TGIRFEGQQSEGVD
+1261 E
-1275 TSKLP
+1275 TSK
-1280 PGRSRELA
+1280 
-1288 EAAQKV
+1288 
-1294 REGSMTREQFETLV
+1294 
-1308 NKYAPIAPIPAP
+1308 
-1320 RQPASNEA
+1320 
-1328 MRNALAT
+1328 
-1335 NQKDK
+1335 
-1340 LNPEI
+1340 
-1345 TDGTPVGL
+1345 
-1353 RMDINALRKGASV
+1353 
-1366 VSIHQGSNT
+1366 
-1375 SKVGQ
+1375 
-1380 VIGYGSV
+1380 
-1387 ASATD
+1387 
-1392 VKFSN
+1392 
-1397 RNQQALLK
+1397 
-1405 VAAGEGKLPAQ
+1405 
-1416 TMEGKYKN
+1416 
-1424 ISPEEAYKRVTE
+1424 
-1436 LLNDSE
+1436 
-1442 WTQIGVDPTRHGY
+1442 IGVRFD
-1455 FYDRSN
+1455 N
-1461 AMPVKSADELIQVG
+1461 EQA
-1475 NFVLAK
+1475 
-1481 NAQYDAK
+1481 
-1488 ENYLYEKVGKD
+1488 GK
-1499 QEKVQTNLPA
+1499 QLQTDTPQ
-1509 FKRWFG
+1509 FKKWFG
-1515 DSKVVNEDGSPK
+1515 ESKITNEDGSPK

-1543 ASWFTENTEEANAYT
+1543 ASWFTDNASEASAYAQT
-1558 NDQYLKKRERLL
+1558 DLLRKRERLL

-1575 SEDTS
+1575 SDDVS
-1580 AVGQTVPYVSVLSD
+1580 AVGKTVPFASVLSD
-1594 LPKLEVGK
+1594 IGDLKVGEY
-1602 IYAEGGEDGPVY
+1602 YAEGGFDGPVY
-1614 KYLGKNKFEVLK
+1614 KYLGKNKYEVLK
-1626 NVVVDH
+1626 NVVVDL
-1632 DSFEYEMDGGQSIK
+1632 DTANLNDMTVQ
-1646 LKKGYSQQAIDQIN
+1646 LKKGQSKEAVDQVNEIK
-1660 DTIEYAKEFVGGEGG
+1660 EYANTFEGGESG

-1680 YLSIKNPLYLDAMQI
+1680 YLSIKNPLYLDAMQV
-1695 NGFSERL
+1695 NVLSERL
-1702 GKSKEDIQK
+1702 GKSKEDIKK
-1711 QIDKWKSQGYD
+1711 QINEWKSQGYD
-1722 GIITTSDEANF
+1722 GIITTSDEATI

-1739 AFGGIPKQYI
+1739 AMGGIPEQYI
-1749 PFDSNQIK
+1749 PFDANQIK
-1757 SAVGNT
+1757 SAIGNKGT
-1763 GAFSPEK
+1763 FSPEK
-1770 MEIEE
+1770 MEIDEEGVGTEE
-1775 ENIGEKVAAK
+1775 ELKKKAIEQGVKKFTEAFKRHNIDPYKPWTDAPLRVYNALNTIQDNIEANLAKAGFSTTMRQGSSEVRDIFQKTIEPAARENIRNATREQFDEETVGEKVAAK

-1810 AKPLFYPEQKTIVDK
+1810 AKPLFYPTQKTIVDK

-1843 QYRSIK
+1843 QFRAIK

-1925 TKMAGIGELIKRR
+1925 TKMPGIGELIKRR

-1957 VRSDM
+1957 VRSEM

-1977 LIDSSRQ
+1977 LIDSSKQ
-1984 KIEDIKSRDYLTG
+1984 KIDDIKSRDYLTG

-2041 GMEKM
+2041 GIEKM

-2098 QFSREL
+2098 QFSKEL

-2135 NTILNDATEM
+2135 NTILNDATDM

-2156 TLDDDGKVVSRSS
+2156 TLNDDGKVVTRSS

-2180 YMTTA
+2180 YMTTT
-2185 DKGAIKVMRDGQ
+2185 DKGAIKIMRDGQ

-2238 VTVSPAFKV
+2238 VTISPAFKV

-2271 IDGWISS
+2271 VDGWASS

-2304 QSKLIKRLLD
+2304 QSRLIKRLLD

-2325 PEKVKQGLTVLW
+2325 PEKVKEGLTVLW

-2357 QLKAKGYDH
+2357 QLKEKGYDH

-2429 DANDAQKARSFSYT
+2429 DASDAQKARSFSYT
-2443 TGAVALA
+2443 TGAVAMA

-2516 KAFGDSVFRML
+2516 KAFGDSMFRML
-2527 TDTFAINP
+2527 TDTFAMNP
-2535 IPQVVRPLMDI
+2535 IPQVIRPLMDI

-2583 GGISSLL
+2583 GGISSVL

-2627 KDGEYPDLRLMDK
+2627 KDGAYPDLRLMDK
-2640 VSQGFLKSL
+2640 ASQGFLKSL
-2649 PSDQSRYVTAFYE
+2649 PTDQSRYVTAFYE

-2677 AELGDSAKVQKILE
+2677 AELGDSEKVQKILE
-2691 EQGDK
+2691 KNGDK
-2696 IALSK
+2696 IALTK
-2701 MYDKNAKEM
+2701 LYDKNSKEM
-2710 AKVRAHIRIISN
+2710 AKVRAHIRSISS
-2722 DPNMDGTTKREMLD
+2722 DPNMDGTTKREMID
-2736 RMRLIISDLAE
+2736 RMKLIISDLA
-2747 QSESARK
+2747 QQAESARK
-2754 FLKQ
+2754 VLKQ

>member
-11 QVNFPDTMSNEQIQS
+11 QVNFPDTMTREQINS
-26 AIEKEILPKFP
+26 AIEKEILPQFP
-37 EVQAQVPRGIIGGA
+37 EVQAQVPRGILGGA
-51 KDLGASFVAG
+51 KDIGASFVSG
-61 LGNTLQ
+61 LGSTLQ
-67 VPGQLGELIGFQRT
+67 IPGQLGELIGFQRT
-81 GDLPDREKTGL
+81 GDLPDQEKTGL
-92 QSIGQQL
+92 QKIGQQV

-108 PTLVAKEQLR
+108 PTLVAKQQLL
-118 AREMEKTEGF
+118 ARDVAKEDSFVGEFATQFKG
-128 FDEAGTMLRTTATDP
+128 LATDP
-143 ALLSSFFVEQLP
+143 ALLTSFFAEQLP

-169 GAKLLMKEA
+169 GAKLLIKES
-178 TEASLAKVGVS
+178 TEEALAKAAKVGVG

-219 VPEEEAQGI
+219 VAEEEAQGI

-234 IAALEA
+234 VAALEA
-240 AGISLAATK
+240 AGISLAATR

-299 VNPEIGL
+299 VNPEISL

-337 AEAQQ
+337 AGAQQ
-342 PAIEPPPPEMT
+342 PSPAIEPPPPEVT

-358 EPPVEIPVQ
+358 EPEIPVEQ
-367 PPVQVSEPLPSGV
+367 PVQVAEPLPSGV
-380 PEAPVETPPVIQPP
+380 PEAPAEIPPVFQPP
-394 VEAPVSAA
+394 VEMPAA

-483 NPDQPLA
+483 NPDVPFA

-515 GILLTSNNADGSK
+515 GVLLTSNNADGSK
-528 RSTYEDQT
+528 RSTYEDT
-536 KPGLRAIA
+536 SKPGLRAIA
-544 GNGRIAGITRA
+544 GNGRIAGLTKA
-555 YTGLEGSA
+555 YSGIYDGKIDGDPA
-563 EKYKK
+563 KKYKQ
-568 DLIADAGNLGINPEV
+568 DLIADAKNLGIDPAI
-583 IKNMSAPVLVRVMP
+583 IKKMNAPVLVRVMP

-666 KGQPTTQAIDRLA
+666 SGRPTTQAIDRLA

-714 APKMAQLEGAGEY
+714 APKMAQLEGAGDY
-727 DVRSALI
+727 DVRNALI

-747 MKLAD
+747 MKLTD
-752 AARQVSIDADPNAG
+752 AAKQVSIDADPNAA
-766 LVLNMFAENSRS
+766 LVLDMFANNARS
-778 GKKIGERLNALA
+778 GKRIGERLNALA

-810 KPIAEIY
+810 KPISEVY
-817 KALQTPAGEPGLFDE
+817 KALQAPAGEPGLFDE
-832 PAPKTE
+832 PAPVKT
-838 VPKFVIDDEGEKLD
+838 PKAPKVEAPKVEEK
-852 YPLIVDMANK
+852 P
-862 GYKVLGFDNPR
+862 
-873 TYKNKGGVKYRTIEK
+873 
-888 DGVRLAFEANQIL
+888 
-901 FSDPKY
+901 
-907 PNRPPQLGY
+907 
-916 GNPNQVTWHF
+916 
-926 IGVDP
+926 
-931 KQRKQ
+931 
-936 GKATQAIKDLIDVAD
+936 
-951 KNNYTLY
+951 
-958 GEPAQLEKGGMTA
+958 
-971 EQLSQF
+971 
-977 YSKFGFEPSE
+977 
-987 VSNKVIVRE
+987 
-996 PNQAAK
+996 
-1002 AEAKPVSEPI
+1002 EPI
-1012 DFDIDKPKEKIA
+1012 DFEIDKSKEQIA
-1024 KEIKGLTIPEL
+1024 KEIDGLTIPQL
-1035 AQWSIDN
+1035 AQWSVDN

-1047 ARAVAIKVK
+1047 AKMVATKVK
-1056 KIMDDFAAKNM
+1056 KVLDGFATKNM
-1067 FPNKVTVRNG
+1067 FPEKVNVRNG
-1077 ANRWKSGTRGRTS
+1077 GSRWKSGTRGQTS
-1090 YRYSP
+1090 TAYGPSGTRFK
-1095 LGVKFSLDFNGVLAN
+1095 LAFNGVDSS
-1110 GEADRLTGTNYITIL
+1110 GQADKFTGTGYITIL
-1125 HELLHVATTGE
+1125 HELMHVATNSE
-1136 LQFIAQESQAYKDL
+1136 LRILQKTSPIYKDL
-1150 SSILTKVRKQVK
+1150 SRILTKVKKQVK

-1168 KKSPVLSKIA
+1168 KKDPTLGRIA
-1178 GGSNTIKNVKEL
+1178 RGANTIQNPREL
-1190 VSWGLTD
+1190 VSWALTD
-1197 TDFQLYLRDI
+1197 TDFQLYLSKI
-1207 KIGKKNNLFNDLVE
+1207 KVGKKKTLFNELVE

-1233 ETALEAIVRAT
+1233 ETALEAVVRST

-1249 KPLGELRADIAK
+1249 KPISELTAEVGKI
-1261 TGIRFEGQQSEGVD
+1261 GVRFEGEKSEGVD
-1275 TSKLP
+1275 TSRLP
-1280 PGRSRELA
+1280 PGRSRELS
-1288 EAAQKV
+1288 EAAQKI
-1294 REGSMTREQFETLV
+1294 RDGSMSREQFETLV

-1320 RQPASNEA
+1320 RPPASNDA

-1345 TDGTPVGL
+1345 ADGTPVGL

-1380 VIGYGSV
+1380 VIGYSSV

-1424 ISPEEAYKRVTE
+1424 ISPEEAFKRVNE
-1436 LLNDSE
+1436 LLNDPE

-1455 FYDRSN
+1455 FYDRAN

-1488 ENYLYEKVGKD
+1488 ENYLYENVGA
-1499 QEKVQTNLPA
+1499 ERQTDTPA

-1515 DSKVVNEDGSPK
+1515 NSKIRDEDGDPQVLYHITPKDFRTFIPGGIPEKGKNLDSGKAIWLSPNK
-1527 VVYHGTDKPD
+1527 ENQPAAHNIYGKGQPFRSGTNVMPLYVKMESPLVLDD
-1537 FNIFNP
+1537 EGM
-1543 ASWFTENTEEANAYT
+1543 ADWA
-1558 NDQYLKKRERLL
+1558 R
-1570 NKYTL
+1570 
-1575 SEDTS
+1575 DTF
-1580 AVGQTVPYVSVLSD
+1580 
-1594 LPKLEVGK
+1594 
-1602 IYAEGGEDGPVY
+1602 AEGSNDFPW
-1614 KYLGKNKFEVLK
+1614 LMP
-1626 NVVVDH
+1626 DRW
-1632 DSFEYEMDGGQSIK
+1632 IK
-1646 LKKGYSQQAIDQIN
+1646 AV
-1660 DTIEYAKEFVGGEGG
+1660 KE
-1675 RVYPV
+1675 
-1680 YLSIKNPLYLDAMQI
+1680 A
-1695 NGFSERL
+1695 
-1702 GKSKEDIQK
+1702 
-1711 QIDKWKSQGYD
+1711 GYD
-1722 GIITTSDEANF
+1722 GIMWLDPIGT
-1733 FPEVRE
+1733 
-1739 AFGGIPKQYI
+1739 GGRVENYEYI
-1749 PFDSNQIK
+1749 VFDPNQVK
-1757 SAVGNT
+1757 SAIGNKGT
-1763 GAFSPEK
+1763 FSPEK
-1770 MEIEE
+1770 MEIDEEKISWSERETPDAFGRETALTDMYNSMRDVYDESTSPDQAYSDAYENASPAEQAILRQLKKNDMLGFDYPHQAIQAIIQEPQNFDLSTPLKSAISRLGNKQFATEE
-1775 ENIGEKVAAK
+1775 ENIGTKVAAK

-1793 KMPEGV
+1793 KMPDGV

-1918 NLPMEKR
+1918 SLPMEKR
-1925 TKMAGIGELIKRR
+1925 TKMPGIGELIKRR

-1997 ADREILTRQFRD
+1997 ADREILTRPFRE

-2020 NVTEDD
+2020 NVTDDD

-2156 TLDDDGKVVSRSS
+2156 TLDDDGKVISRSS

-2185 DKGAIKVMRDGQ
+2185 DKGAIKVMREGQ

-2429 DANDAQKARSFSYT
+2429 DASDAQKARSFSYT
-2443 TGAVALA
+2443 TGAVAMA

-2516 KAFGDSVFRML
+2516 KAFGDSMFRML
-2527 TDTFAINP
+2527 TDTFAMNP
-2535 IPQVVRPLMDI
+2535 IPQVIRPLMDI

-2574 NTSPIAQAL
+2574 NTSPVAQAL
-2583 GGISSLL
+2583 GGISSVL

-2614 TATQMSVYAVQPF
+2614 TATQISVYAVQPF
-2627 KDGEYPDLRLMDK
+2627 KDGAYPDLRLMDK
-2640 VSQGFLKSL
+2640 ASQGFLKSL
-2649 PSDQSRYVTAFYE
+2649 PTDQSRYVTAFYE
-2662 NNKQISQAYADMRHY
+2662 NNKEISQAYADMRHY
-2677 AELGDSAKVQKILE
+2677 AELGDSEKVQKILE
-2691 EQGDK
+2691 KNGDK
-2696 IALSK
+2696 IALNK
-2701 MYDKNAKEM
+2701 LYDKNAKEM
-2710 AKVRAHIRIISN
+2710 AKIRAHMRSITN

-2736 RMRLIISDLAE
+2736 RMKLIISDLA
-2747 QSESARK
+2747 QQAESARK

>member
-11 QVNFPDTMSNEQIQS
+11 QVNFPDSMSREQINS
-26 AIEKEILPKFP
+26 AIEKEILPQFP
-37 EVQAQVPRGIIGGA
+37 SVQAEVPRGILGGA
-51 KDLGASFVAG
+51 KDIGASFVSG
-61 LGNTLQ
+61 LGRTLQ
-67 VPGQLGELIGFQRT
+67 MPGQFAELTGFQRT
-81 GDLPDREKTGL
+81 GQLPDAEKTGL

-99 QTFGQEAKS
+99 ETFGQEAKT
-108 PTLVAKEQLR
+108 PTLQAKEQLR
-118 AREMEKTEGF
+118 AQELEKADGF
-128 FDEAGTMLRTTATDP
+128 FDEAGTIIRTTATDP
-143 ALLSSFFVEQLP
+143 ALLSSFFAEQLP
-155 NFIGSYGIGALGKG
+155 TFIASFGIGALGKG

-178 TEASLAKVGVS
+178 TEASLAKAGVS
-189 TAIGGNAVMQGTD
+189 SAIGGNAVMQGTD

-234 IAALEA
+234 VSALEA
-240 AGISLAATK
+240 AGIAVAATR

-286 GGGAFAKQIALNE
+286 GGGAFTKQIALSE
-299 VNPEIGL
+299 VNPETDL

-337 AEAQQ
+337 AEAAVPPSGFELP
-342 PAIEPPPPEMT
+342 PAEPVPVEPTGGLPIEPPAELPP
-353 GEIPV
+353 PV
-358 EPPVEIPVQ
+358 EPFAELPVQ
-367 PPVQVSEPLPSGV
+367 PPVETEAPAPIAPIDLGPAVETFPPQAPAV
-380 PEAPVETPPVIQPP
+380 PEIPVQVAPP
-394 VEAPVSAA
+394 VEAPA
-402 PPVTTPPTFEE
+402 E
-413 EDPFKNYFTGMPEG
+413 EDPFANYFTGMPEG

-528 RSTYEDQT
+528 RSTYEDT
-536 KPGLRAIA
+536 SKPGLRAIA

-555 YTGLEGSA
+555 YTGIYDGKIDGNPA
-563 EKYKK
+563 QKYKQ
-568 DLIADAGNLGINPEV
+568 DLIADAGNLGIDPEV
-583 IKNMSAPVLVRVMP
+583 VKNMIAPVLVRVMP

-666 KGQPTTQAIDRLA
+666 SGRPTTQAIDRLA

-727 DVRSALI
+727 DVRNALI

-747 MKLAD
+747 MKLTD
-752 AARQVSIDADPNAG
+752 AAKQVSIDADPNAA
-766 LVLNMFAENSRS
+766 LVLDMFANNARS
-778 GKKIGERLNALA
+778 GKRIGERLNALA
-790 DEALAQVQAGGTD
+790 DEALAQVQTGGTD

-810 KPIAEIY
+810 KPIADVY
-817 KALQTPAGEPGLFDE
+817 KALQAPAGEPGLFDE
-832 PAPKTE
+832 PPVQIPKTPK
-838 VPKFVIDDEGEKLD
+838 VPK
-852 YPLIVDMANK
+852 
-862 GYKVLGFDNPR
+862 
-873 TYKNKGGVKYRTIEK
+873 
-888 DGVRLAFEANQIL
+888 
-901 FSDPKY
+901 
-907 PNRPPQLGY
+907 
-916 GNPNQVTWHF
+916 
-926 IGVDP
+926 
-931 KQRKQ
+931 
-936 GKATQAIKDLIDVAD
+936 
-951 KNNYTLY
+951 
-958 GEPAQLEKGGMTA
+958 A
-971 EQLSQF
+971 E
-977 YSKFGFEPSE
+977 E
-987 VSNKVIVRE
+987 
-996 PNQAAK
+996 
-1002 AEAKPVSEPI
+1002 KPVSEPI

-1024 KEIKGLTIPEL
+1024 KEINGLTIPEL

-1056 KIMDDFAAKNM
+1056 KIVDEFATKNM
-1067 FPNKVTVRNG
+1067 FPDTVKVKNG
-1077 ANRWKSGTRGRTS
+1077 TSRWKSGTRGRTS

-1095 LGVKFSLDFNGVLAN
+1095 RGVKFSLDFNGVLAN
-1110 GEADRLTGTNYITIL
+1110 GEADRLTGTNYITVL

-1136 LQFIAQESQAYKDL
+1136 LQFIGQNSQAYKDL
-1150 SSILTKVRKQVK
+1150 AIILAKVRKQVK

-1178 GGSNTIKNVKEL
+1178 AGSNTIKNVKEL

-1207 KIGKKNNLFNDLVE
+1207 KVGKKNNLFNDLVE

-1233 ETALEAIVRAT
+1233 ETALEAVVRAT

-1249 KPLGELRADIAK
+1249 KPPSELRADIAK
-1261 TGIRFEGQQSEGVD
+1261 SGIRFEGQQAQGVD

-1280 PGRSRELA
+1280 PNRSRELA

-1294 REGSMTREQFETLV
+1294 REGSMTREQFEVLV
-1308 NKYAPIAPIPAP
+1308 NKYAPIAPVPAP
-1320 RQPASNEA
+1320 RPPASTEA

-1345 TDGTPVGL
+1345 ADGTPVGL

-1380 VIGYGSV
+1380 VIGYSSV

-1405 VAAGEGKLPAQ
+1405 IAAGEGKLPAQ

-1424 ISPEEAYKRVTE
+1424 ISPEEAFKRVNE
-1436 LLNDSE
+1436 LLNDPE

-1455 FYDRSN
+1455 FYDRAN

-1488 ENYLYEKVGKD
+1488 ENYLYENVG
-1499 QEKVQTNLPA
+1499 
-1509 FKRWFG
+1509 
-1515 DSKVVNEDGSPK
+1515 
-1527 VVYHGTDKPD
+1527 
-1537 FNIFNP
+1537 
-1543 ASWFTENTEEANAYT
+1543 TEE
-1558 NDQYLKKRERLL
+1558 E
-1570 NKYTL
+1570 
-1575 SEDTS
+1575 
-1580 AVGQTVPYVSVLSD
+1580 TV
-1594 LPKLEVGK
+1594 
-1602 IYAEGGEDGPVY
+1602 
-1614 KYLGKNKFEVLK
+1614 
-1626 NVVVDH
+1626 
-1632 DSFEYEMDGGQSIK
+1632 
-1646 LKKGYSQQAIDQIN
+1646 
-1660 DTIEYAKEFVGGEGG
+1660 
-1675 RVYPV
+1675 
-1680 YLSIKNPLYLDAMQI
+1680 
-1695 NGFSERL
+1695 
-1702 GKSKEDIQK
+1702 
-1711 QIDKWKSQGYD
+1711 
-1722 GIITTSDEANF
+1722 
-1733 FPEVRE
+1733 
-1739 AFGGIPKQYI
+1739 
-1749 PFDSNQIK
+1749 
-1757 SAVGNT
+1757 
-1763 GAFSPEK
+1763 
-1770 MEIEE
+1770 
-1775 ENIGEKVAAK
+1775 GEKVAAK

-1825 VAGMKD
+1825 IAGMKD

-1843 QYRSIK
+1843 QFRAIK

-1925 TKMAGIGELIKRR
+1925 TKMPGIGELIKRR

-1957 VRSDM
+1957 VRSEM
-1962 NGLNKSV
+1962 NGLNRSV

-1977 LIDSSRQ
+1977 LIDSSKQ
-1984 KIEDIKSRDYLTG
+1984 KIDDIKSRDYLTG

-2041 GMEKM
+2041 GMERM

-2098 QFSREL
+2098 QFSKEL

-2135 NTILNDATEM
+2135 NTILNDATDM

-2156 TLDDDGKVVSRSS
+2156 TLNDDGKVVTRSS

-2180 YMTTA
+2180 YMTTT
-2185 DKGAIKVMRDGQ
+2185 DKGAIKIMRDGQ

-2238 VTVSPAFKV
+2238 VTISPAFKV

-2271 IDGWISS
+2271 VDGWISS

-2304 QSKLIKRLLD
+2304 QSRLIKRLLD

-2325 PEKVKQGLTVLW
+2325 PEKVKEGLTVLW

-2357 QLKAKGYDH
+2357 QLKEKGYDH
-2366 LQASFYARD
+2366 LQASYYARD

-2429 DANDAQKARSFSYT
+2429 DASDAQKARSFSYT
-2443 TGAVALA
+2443 TGAVAMA

-2516 KAFGDSVFRML
+2516 KAFGDSMFRML
-2527 TDTFAINP
+2527 TDTFAMNP
-2535 IPQVVRPLMDI
+2535 IPQVIRPLMDI

-2583 GGISSLL
+2583 GGISSVL

-2627 KDGEYPDLRLMDK
+2627 KDGAYPDLRLMDK
-2640 VSQGFLKSL
+2640 ASQGFLKSL
-2649 PSDQSRYVTAFYE
+2649 PTDQSRYVTAFYE

-2677 AELGDSAKVQKILE
+2677 AELGDSEKVQKILE
-2691 EQGDK
+2691 KNGDK
-2696 IALSK
+2696 IALTK
-2701 MYDKNAKEM
+2701 LYDKNSKEM
-2710 AKVRAHIRIISN
+2710 AKVRAHIRSISS
-2722 DPNMDGTTKREMLD
+2722 DPNMDGTTKREMID
-2736 RMRLIISDLAE
+2736 RMKLIISDLAE
-2747 QSESARK
+2747 QAESTRK